1 MQSEPITNLAS
12 MADQGETEEKKEEM
26 TEKLIHTKNA
36 RRNMKRE
43 LTGHV

>member
-1 MQSEPITNLAS
+1 ME
-12 MADQGETEEKKEEM
+12 EEKKEEM
-26 TEKLIHTKNA
+26 TSKLVETKNA